1 MKTNNVDNNS
11 FSQMEEE
18 EYFDLRSFFYR
29 VWGVWWWFFISV
41 PLCAGIALYIGFS
54 TTPIYEI
61 GAKVMI
67 SDSKKGEIGV
77 NPMLKELGLFQGNML
92 VENEMIELM
101 SKNLIRD
108 VVKELELNINYT
120 RENIMRNEELY
131 KDSPVKILVDLP
143 QNIKD
148 TTFYLVFGEEDK
160 IQICNTSKE
169 VLFEG
174 GYSQIIPMG
183 NYRMTVEKNIGLP
196 KVGDEI
202 LVKMQ
207 SFESAANSFH
217 KRMEVTLLEK
227 NTSAVQI
234 FLEDVSPERGKDFL
248 YTLIQKY
255 NENGIDDKQLVSA
268 KP

>member
-1 MKTNNVDNNS
+1 MKTNNVDSNS
-11 FSQMEEE
+11 FLQTEEE
-18 EYFDLRSFFYR
+18 EYFDLRAFFYR
-29 VWGVWWWFFISV
+29 VWSVWWWFFISV

-54 TTPIYEI
+54 TTPIYEV

-101 SKNLIRD
+101 SKNLIQD

-131 KDSPVKILVDLP
+131 KNSPVKILVDLP

-148 TTFYLVFGEEDK
+148 TTFYLVFEEIDK

-183 NYRMTVEKNIGLP
+183 NYKMTIEKNVGLP

-202 LVKMQ
+202 HVK
-207 SFESAANSFH
+207 A
-217 KRMEVTLLEK
+217 
-227 NTSAVQI
+227 I
-234 FLEDVSPERGKDFL
+234 
-248 YTLIQKY
+248 I
-255 NENGIDDKQLVSA
+255 
-268 KP
+268 